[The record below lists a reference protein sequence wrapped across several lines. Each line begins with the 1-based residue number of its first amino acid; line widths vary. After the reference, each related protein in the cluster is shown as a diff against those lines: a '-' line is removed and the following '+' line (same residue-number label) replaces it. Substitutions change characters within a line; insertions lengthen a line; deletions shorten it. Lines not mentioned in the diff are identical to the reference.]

1 MQNSSRQVEKQKG
14 NFNKEAEAKQQ
25 KTVGKQKQKKQRH

>member
-1 MQNSSRQVEKQKG
+1 MQNPSRQVEKQKG

-25 KTVGKQKQKKQRH
+25 KTVRRSKNTNEK